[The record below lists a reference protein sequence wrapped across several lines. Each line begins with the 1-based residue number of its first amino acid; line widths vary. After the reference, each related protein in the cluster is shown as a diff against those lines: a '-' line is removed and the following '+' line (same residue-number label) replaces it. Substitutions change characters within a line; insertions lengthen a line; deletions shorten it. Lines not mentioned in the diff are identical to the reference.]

1 MTDQN
6 QAVTEI
12 NDEAVEQL
20 VEQAVAQENAEFAE
34 AEAKYIATKEKIF
47 VALGDTPVDIGIPAL
62 LDIAFGTIGSSF
74 EGEDKKRVFGYAVD
88 RLFQAITANGIEV
101 PDLFK
106 VQLETA

>member
-1 MTDQN
+1 MTQEN
-6 QAVTEI
+6 
-12 NDEAVEQL
+12 EAVEQL
-20 VEQAVAQENAEFAE
+20 IEQAVAQENAEFAE

-88 RLFQAITANGIEV
+88 RLFQAITANGIDV